1 MSGCSPSR
9 VKILFTDFTDLH
21 RFLVLSEFVGC
32 GYMVG
37 LALCLPRRGQTQR
50 LPYRWCQPPEIPKTQ
65 IFFLIRIHPC

>member
-50 LPYRWCQPPEIPKTQ
+50 LPLQMVSTP
-65 IFFLIRIHPC
+65 